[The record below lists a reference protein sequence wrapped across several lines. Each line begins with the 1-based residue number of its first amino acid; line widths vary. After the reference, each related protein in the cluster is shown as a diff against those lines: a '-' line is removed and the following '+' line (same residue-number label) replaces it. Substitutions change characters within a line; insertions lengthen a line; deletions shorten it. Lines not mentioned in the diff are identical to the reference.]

1 MVKVPQFFANLGFS
15 KEVISRLV
23 RKNPDF
29 LLDGSGKMLFAVVLM
44 MLKAG
49 AGKKELFDLFMDFPD
64 VSLVKFS
71 SNIRRGMFVLAEIG
85 ISNEDINNFIVSHG
99 SMLGSAPVKKP
110 NTILTDLNAGK
121 KHMHKLIMEDPKL
134 LMTYTLGAKLSKL
147 PKYDPFED
155 SFNAKK
161 KFLKSIGFVE
171 GSEDMRKAFKLFRGK
186 GDELQHR
193 FNFLVNTGL
202 DPEDVVRM
210 IKVAPQILNQ
220 RIDVLKS
227 KISYLL
233 NGSGYPLSDLVIFP
247 AFLSFTIE
255 RTKVRILMYNW
266 LLEKGVV
273 TPQLALS
280 TVLACSDKLFMT
292 YFVKKHPMGPEI
304 LENYK
309 REVAKAKNMPR
320 TSDD

>member
-1 MVKVPQFFANLGFS
+1 
-15 KEVISRLV
+15 
-23 RKNPDF
+23 
-29 LLDGSGKMLFAVVLM
+29 
-44 MLKAG
+44 
-49 AGKKELFDLFMDFPD
+49 
-64 VSLVKFS
+64 
-71 SNIRRGMFVLAEIG
+71 
-85 ISNEDINNFIVSHG
+85 
-99 SMLGSAPVKKP
+99 
-110 NTILTDLNAGK
+110 
-121 KHMHKLIMEDPKL
+121 
-134 LMTYTLGAKLSKL
+134 
-147 PKYDPFED
+147 
-155 SFNAKK
+155 
-161 KFLKSIGFVE
+161 LKSIGFVE

-220 RIDVLKS
+220 RIDVLES